1 MSCNKRNSKW
11 SNRNKEYPCTQCS
24 KIFRHN
30 GQRNGHINDVHG
42 NAFQCRHCNGSLTR
56 RASLWQHLKDC
67 PSKMQRQSVNTNNK
81 REHQGKPKT
90 ERKSMALT
98 ATAAEIKKDEPDED
112 KAFNAYVEAQKPSL
126 YQDYVAKRHEERGE
140 RQRQLKELAR
150 QSSECPITLDSES
163 DDDAQTVQDQ
173 YEPMEVANTATTRF
187 RVPKL
192 KKSET
197 TATVVTTSPLS
208 SGKPEASLSLKSQ
221 LQLAEQRLAGK
232 NVAITAQA
240 HQLDTLDRKPQ
251 ALQLELSS
259 EKTKYHMLKTEADD
273 AILKER
279 QVSSQLRRENEY
291 LQQQLKD
298 HDQLALDNAHTNR
311 AYQLLQAQHEALL
324 AENRKLEARV
334 VRIPKKK
341 AKVPDPLLIDAVG
354 GGEET
359 DTGMADL
366 LFAVNPT
373 NN

>member
-1 MSCNKRNSKW
+1 
-11 SNRNKEYPCTQCS
+11 
-24 KIFRHN
+24 
-30 GQRNGHINDVHG
+30 
-42 NAFQCRHCNGSLTR
+42 
-56 RASLWQHLKDC
+56 
-67 PSKMQRQSVNTNNK
+67 
-81 REHQGKPKT
+81 
-90 ERKSMALT
+90 MALT
-98 ATAAEIKKDEPDED
+98 ATAAEIKKDEPEED

-150 QSSECPITLDSES
+150 QSSECPIILDSDS

-173 YEPMEVANTATTRF
+173 CEPMEVANTTTTRF
-187 RVPKL
+187 RIPKL
-192 KKSET
+192 KQSET

-240 HQLDTLDRKPQ
+240 HQLDTLDRKLQ

-279 QVSSQLRRENEY
+279 QVSTQLRRENEY

-354 GGEET
+354 RGEET

-366 LFAVNPT
+366 LFAVNLT